1 MRILKFIS
9 AFVGTALV
17 LGVVVIGLN
26 WTAFNTFLENR
37 EAFME
42 GSDWVPKT
50 ESLRGLT
57 EYIEQ
62 NPQNVSVAS
71 IVLEHPDSTIFY
83 EADTPRTMG
92 ALSNIFLMTAY
103 AIEMESGDLNPEE
116 LISVNDIDKYVLPQ
130 IDNSVHADA
139 ITFAEEKGW
148 VQNGEISVQ
157 DAFVLLSHFNDP
169 ALSDYLWWK
178 LEPFDWDGL
187 MDQFGLESTDTPLPF
202 SGIYLT
208 ISESVSNQFIDE
220 LISDW
225 DERSK
230 SEFRDYVIQQSNEFT
245 TDSTIREELTKEFED
260 DRLGRSFMEER
271 DAMELFPKATA
282 RDLTTFLEQIYTQE
296 NISSRASERILN
308 WLRSPYSDRSEIQ
321 RDFTDYGALFDN
333 RMGLLN
339 GVDFGTLVYT
349 GETKFQAI
357 IFDNLPIGFWFHMSG
372 NHMHQDFQQRL
383 IYDPALIDLME
394 QVSLSDNQ
402 ERSEIN

>member
-9 AFVGTALV
+9 VFVGTALV
-17 LGVVVIGLN
+17 LGVFVIGLN

-92 ALSNIFLMTAY
+92 SLSNLFLMTAY
-103 AIEMESGDLNPEE
+103 AIEIDSGDLNPNE
-116 LISVNDIDKYVLPQ
+116 LISVIDIDKYVLPQ

-139 ITFAEEKGW
+139 ITFAEENGW
-148 VQNGEISVQ
+148 IQNGEISVQ
-157 DAFVLLSHFNDP
+157 NAFTLLSHFNDP

-178 LEPFDWDGL
+178 LEPYNWDGF
-187 MDQFGLESTDTPLPF
+187 MEQFGLESTDTPLPF
-202 SGIYLT
+202 SGIYLA
-208 ISESVSNQFIDE
+208 ISESVSNQSIDE

-230 SEFRDYVIQQSNEFT
+230 SEFRDDVIQKSNEFA
-245 TDSTIREELTKEFED
+245 TDSVKREELTKVFEN

-282 RDLTTFLEQIYTQE
+282 RDLTLFLKQIYTQE

-357 IFDNLPIGFWFHMSG
+357 IFDKLPIGFWFHMSG

-394 QVSLSDNQ
+394 QVTLSDN
-402 ERSEIN
+402 